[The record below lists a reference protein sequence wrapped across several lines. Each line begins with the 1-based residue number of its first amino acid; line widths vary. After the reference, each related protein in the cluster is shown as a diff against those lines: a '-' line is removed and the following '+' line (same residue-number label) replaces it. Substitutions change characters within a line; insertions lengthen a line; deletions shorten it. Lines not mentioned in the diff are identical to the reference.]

1 MIRKAFD
8 EVESVAK
15 CIIVFD
21 FSLGGGGLDVFGWC
35 VCCISASG
43 RYLLLV
49 IEHV

>member
-1 MIRKAFD
+1 MIRKTFN
-8 EVESVAK
+8 EVEPVAK

-21 FSLGGGGLDVFGWC
+21 FSLGGGLDVFGWC
-35 VCCISASG
+35 VWCISASG